1 MLVSKEWSHENS
13 SVLTYVVLLLVA
25 VMLGALVVQLN
36 RRARQRNFRAYA
48 VAANRTLQLE
58 SCGGIKATSHYEYLL
73 ALATALR
80 TQADLHNLE
89 LRPGEFRQVV
99 TDAIETA
106 YLLKRNAASSEIARG
121 TLMLF
126 ASCLDPVM
134 SKSLSGEVTAGDEA
148 HFVGTA
154 GGLTLLASAEWHPD
168 SNADL
173 VTCALSECA
182 PSRGMIEYWRSTD
195 QAHRDQVEAAFER
208 VVRTALDPATATYVR
223 HKVFVDPQEG
233 ARTAV

>member
-1 MLVSKEWSHENS
+1 M
-13 SVLTYVVLLLVA
+13 LTYVVLLLVA
-25 VMLGALVVQLN
+25 VMLGALIVQLN
-36 RRARQRNFRAYA
+36 RRVRQRNFRTYA
-48 VAANRTLQLE
+48 ATASRTLQLE
-58 SCGGIKATSHYEYLL
+58 SCGGIKAASLYEYLF

-99 TDAIETA
+99 TDAIDTA
-106 YLLKRNAASSEIARG
+106 YLLKRDEANREIARG
-121 TLMLF
+121 TLVLF
-126 ASCLDPVM
+126 ASCLDAIM

-148 HFVGTA
+148 HFVGTS
-154 GGLTLLASAEWHPD
+154 GGLTLLASAEWHPE

-182 PSRGMIEYWRSTD
+182 PSKGMIEYWRSSD
-195 QAHRDQVEAAFER
+195 QAHRDQVESAFER
-208 VVRTALDPATATYVR
+208 VVRTALDPATAAYVR

-233 ARTAV
+233 VRAAG

>member
-1 MLVSKEWSHENS
+1 M
-13 SVLTYVVLLLVA
+13 LTYVVLLLVA
-25 VMLGALVVQLN
+25 VMLGALIVQLN
-36 RRARQRNFRAYA
+36 RRVRQRNFRTYA
-48 VAANRTLQLE
+48 ATVSRTLQLE
-58 SCGGIKATSHYEYLL
+58 SCGGIKAASLYEYLF

-99 TDAIETA
+99 TEAIDTA
-106 YLLKRNAASSEIARG
+106 YLLKRDEANSEIARG
-121 TLMLF
+121 MLVLF
-126 ASCLDPVM
+126 ASCLDAIM

-148 HFVGTA
+148 HFVGTS
-154 GGLTLLASAEWHPD
+154 GGLTLLASAEWHPE

-182 PSRGMIEYWRSTD
+182 PSKGMIEYWRSSD
-195 QAHRDQVEAAFER
+195 QAHRDQVESAFER
-208 VVRTALDPATATYVR
+208 VVRTALDPATAAYVR

-233 ARTAV
+233 ARAAG

>member
-1 MLVSKEWSHENS
+1 MPVSKEWTHENS

-36 RRARQRNFRAYA
+36 RRARQRNFRTYA
-48 VAANRTLQLE
+48 ATANRTLQLE
-58 SCGGIKATSHYEYLL
+58 SCGGIKATSLYEYLL

-99 TDAIETA
+99 TDAIDTA
-106 YLLKRNAASSEIARG
+106 YLRKRDGANGEIARG
-121 TLMLF
+121 TLVLF
-126 ASCLDPVM
+126 ASCLDAIM
-134 SKSLSGEVTAGDEA
+134 SKSLSGEVKAGDEA
-148 HFVGTA
+148 HFVGTS
-154 GGLTLLASAEWHPD
+154 GGLTLLASAEWHPE

-182 PSRGMIEYWRSTD
+182 PAKGMIEYWRSAD
-195 QAHRDQVEAAFER
+195 HGHRDQVESAFEH
-208 VVRTALDPATATYVR
+208 VVRAALDPATAAYVR
-223 HKVFVDPQEG
+223 HKVFAELQQDSR
-233 ARTAV
+233 AKA